1 MLEFIDG
8 FKTKV
13 VGHVQTTSDT
23 INLPFAAAKK
33 LNDMVEGNHIYLTI
47 KYLDRYEVVKYTK
60 EGEIKNGKIAVERDI
75 LGKGRKNSHAE
86 AVLLQIGTQ
95 YNYASLSVLT
105 SAKGDKW
112 QIVNLD

>member
-47 KYLDRYEVVKYTK
+47 KYLDRHEVVKYTK

-75 LGKGRKNSHAE
+75 LGKGRKNFPCGSCVVADW
-86 AVLLQIGTQ
+86 
-95 YNYASLSVLT
+95 NSVQLREFIC
-105 SAKGDKW
+105 ANKC
-112 QIVNLD
+112 